1 MYGDQLNLFKSSWA
15 VNEGFSS
22 LYDKL
27 IARVPF
33 EGKYHRADLRI
44 NIWSAFVLPAT
55 CCMICLIMA

>member
-27 IARVPF
+27 IALVPF
-33 EGKYHRADLRI
+33 EGKIPWADLRI
-44 NIWSAFVLPAT
+44 NVWSLSYCQQLYMVV
-55 CCMICLIMA
+55 